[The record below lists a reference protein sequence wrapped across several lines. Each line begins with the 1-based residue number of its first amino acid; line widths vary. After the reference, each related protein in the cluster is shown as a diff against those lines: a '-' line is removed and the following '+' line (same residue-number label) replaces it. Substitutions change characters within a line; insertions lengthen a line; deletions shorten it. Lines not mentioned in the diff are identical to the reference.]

1 MGCIYLV
8 RLDFC
13 FYSTHSQDVQ
23 SKPLPSHAVYC
34 MLWWRSERF
43 NEPQHSDIRNNY
55 SKLLF
60 KKIYKI
66 LNKNKFNLKMLILD
80 LIFAALIL
88 IQIFLLLYENE
99 EYSPIIDG
107 KTIIELKI
115 MADSYLTNPDKVSMI
130 AQEIETI
137 DWSKVEQWQKD
148 ALIEK
153 LIKTIDNN

>member
-1 MGCIYLV
+1 
-8 RLDFC
+8 
-13 FYSTHSQDVQ
+13 
-23 SKPLPSHAVYC
+23 
-34 MLWWRSERF
+34 
-43 NEPQHSDIRNNY
+43 
-55 SKLLF
+55 
-60 KKIYKI
+60 
-66 LNKNKFNLKMLILD
+66 MLILD

-88 IQIFLLLYENE
+88 IQIFFLLYEKDE
-99 EYSPIIDG
+99 PSTSIEG

-153 LIKTIDNN
+153 LIKTIDKNERI